1 MNLHETFTR
10 AQYVEAAD
18 FIRSRTAHRPRL
30 GLILGSGLNPLAD
43 EVVGADRIPYGDIP
57 HFPRPGVEGHKG
69 QLVVGQL
76 AGQEVL
82 IMQGRAHAY
91 EGYTLQQVTLPVR
104 VMNELGIGTLILTNA
119 AGGLNPTFHAGDLML
134 INDHIGL
141 MAIVGG
147 NPLWGPNDPT
157 LGPRFPAMNKAYD
170 PELRALTRRVAAE
183 LGVGLREGVYIGL
196 GGPTFET
203 PAEVR
208 FGRMIGGD
216 AMRHV
221 HRARGDRGAT
231 HGDARARHQRHQ
243 QRGYQRPGCP
253 RRTQPRRGHGGR
265 AGHGAEADGL
275 AARRAGGT
283 GTLNIGALDVRPR
296 TSDAKWSDAQMR
308 KAWR

>member
-18 FIRSRTAHRPRL
+18 FIRSHTAHRPRL

-104 VMNELGIGTLILTNA
+104 VMHELGIGTLILTNA

-216 AMRHV
+216 ACGMSTV
-221 HRARGDRGAT
+221 PEVIV
-231 HGDARARHQRHQ
+231 ARHMGMRVLGISGISNVAISDPDALEEPNHEEVMAAGQVMVPKLMALL
-243 QRGYQRPGCP
+243 RGV
-253 RRTQPRRGHGGR
+253 
-265 AGHGAEADGL
+265 L
-275 AARRAGGT
+275 AA
-283 GTLNIGALDVRPR
+283 LEH
-296 TSDAKWSDAQMR
+296 
-308 KAWR
+308 

>member
-18 FIRSRTAHRPRL
+18 FIRSHTAHRPRL

-104 VMNELGIGTLILTNA
+104 VMHELGIGTLILTKA

-216 AMRHV
+216 ACGMSTVPEVIVARHV
-221 HRARGDRGAT
+221 GMRVLGISGISNVAISDPDALEEPNHEEVMAAGQVMVPKLMALLRGV
-231 HGDARARHQRHQ
+231 
-243 QRGYQRPGCP
+243 
-253 RRTQPRRGHGGR
+253 
-265 AGHGAEADGL
+265 L
-275 AARRAGGT
+275 AALGH
-283 GTLNIGALDVRPR
+283 
-296 TSDAKWSDAQMR
+296 
-308 KAWR
+308 

>member
-10 AQYVEAAD
+10 AQYAEAAGY
-18 FIRSRTAHRPRL
+18 IRSHTAHRPRV

-43 EVVGADRIPYGDIP
+43 EVTDADHIPYAEIP
-57 HFPRPGVEGHKG
+57 YFPRPSVEGHKG
-69 QLVVGQL
+69 RLVIGQL

-91 EGYTLQQVTLPVR
+91 EGYTFQQVTLPVR
-104 VMNELGIGTLILTNA
+104 VMAELGVETLILTNA

-141 MAIVGG
+141 MAMVGG

-170 PELRALTRRVAAE
+170 PDLRALTRQVAAE
-183 LGVGLREGVYIGL
+183 LGIELRQGVYIGL

-216 AMRHV
+216 ACGMSTV
-221 HRARGDRGAT
+221 PEVIV
-231 HGDARARHQRHQ
+231 ARHMGLRVL
-243 QRGYQRPGCP
+243 GISGISNVAVSDPD
-253 RRTQPRRGHGGR
+253 
-265 AGHGAEADGL
+265 AVEEANHEEVL
-275 AARRAGGT
+275 AAGQVMVPR
-283 GTLNIGALDVRPR
+283 LMALLRGVLAAFGR
-296 TSDAKWSDAQMR
+296 
-308 KAWR
+308 

>member
-1 MNLHETFTR
+1 MNLHESYTR
-10 AQYVEAAD
+10 AQYAEAAD
-18 FIRSRTAHRPRL
+18 YIRSHTTHRPRL

-43 EVVGADRIPYGDIP
+43 EVVGADRILYGDIP

-69 QLVVGQL
+69 QLVIGQL

-104 VMNELGIGTLILTNA
+104 VMGELGIGTLILTNA
-119 AGGLNPTFHAGDLML
+119 AGGLNPAFHAGDLML

-183 LGVGLREGVYIGL
+183 LGVGLREGVYLGL

-216 AMRHV
+216 ACGMSTV
-221 HRARGDRGAT
+221 SEVIV
-231 HGDARARHQRHQ
+231 ARHIGMRVLGISGISNVAISDPDAVEEPNHEEVMAAGQVMVPKLMALL
-243 QRGYQRPGCP
+243 RGVL
-253 RRTQPRRGHGGR
+253 TALGH
-265 AGHGAEADGL
+265 
-275 AARRAGGT
+275 
-283 GTLNIGALDVRPR
+283 
-296 TSDAKWSDAQMR
+296 
-308 KAWR
+308 

>member
-18 FIRSRTAHRPRL
+18 FIRSHTTHRPRL

-104 VMNELGIGTLILTNA
+104 VMHELGIGTLILTNA

-183 LGVGLREGVYIGL
+183 LGIELREGVYIGL

-208 FGRMIGGD
+208 FVRMIGGD
-216 AMRHV
+216 ACGMSTV
-221 HRARGDRGAT
+221 PEVIV
-231 HGDARARHQRHQ
+231 ARHMGMRVLGISGISNVAISDPDAVEEPNHEEVMAAGQVMVPKLMALL
-243 QRGYQRPGCP
+243 RGV
-253 RRTQPRRGHGGR
+253 
-265 AGHGAEADGL
+265 L
-275 AARRAGGT
+275 AALGH
-283 GTLNIGALDVRPR
+283 
-296 TSDAKWSDAQMR
+296 
-308 KAWR
+308 

>member
-18 FIRSRTAHRPRL
+18 FIRSHTTHRPRL

-57 HFPRPGVEGHKG
+57 HFPQPGVEGHKG

-147 NPLWGPNDPT
+147 NPLWGPNDAT

-216 AMRHV
+216 ACGMSTV
-221 HRARGDRGAT
+221 PEVIV
-231 HGDARARHQRHQ
+231 ARHMGMRVLGISGISNVAISDPDAVEEPNHEEVMAAGQVMVPKLMALL
-243 QRGYQRPGCP
+243 RGV
-253 RRTQPRRGHGGR
+253 
-265 AGHGAEADGL
+265 L
-275 AARRAGGT
+275 AALG
-283 GTLNIGALDVRPR
+283 L
-296 TSDAKWSDAQMR
+296 
-308 KAWR
+308 

>member
-1 MNLHETFTR
+1 MENDTFTR
-10 AQYVEAAD
+10 EQYAEAAD
-18 FIRSRTAHRPRL
+18 FIRLRTAHRPRL

-104 VMNELGIGTLILTNA
+104 VMHELGIGTLILTNA

-203 PAEVR
+203 PAEGR

-216 AMRHV
+216 ACGMSTV
-221 HRARGDRGAT
+221 PEVIV
-231 HGDARARHQRHQ
+231 ARHMGMRVLGISGISNVAISDPDALEEPNHEEVMAAGQVMVPKLMALL
-243 QRGYQRPGCP
+243 RGV
-253 RRTQPRRGHGGR
+253 
-265 AGHGAEADGL
+265 L
-275 AARRAGGT
+275 AALGH
-283 GTLNIGALDVRPR
+283 
-296 TSDAKWSDAQMR
+296 
-308 KAWR
+308 

>member
-18 FIRSRTAHRPRL
+18 FIRSHTAHRPRL

-104 VMNELGIGTLILTNA
+104 VMHELGIGTLILTNA

-183 LGVGLREGVYIGL
+183 LGIGLREGVYIGL

-216 AMRHV
+216 ACGMSTV
-221 HRARGDRGAT
+221 PEVIV
-231 HGDARARHQRHQ
+231 ARHMGMRVLGISGISNVAISDPDALEEPNHEEVMAAGQVMVPKLMALL
-243 QRGYQRPGCP
+243 RGV
-253 RRTQPRRGHGGR
+253 
-265 AGHGAEADGL
+265 L
-275 AARRAGGT
+275 AALGH
-283 GTLNIGALDVRPR
+283 
-296 TSDAKWSDAQMR
+296 
-308 KAWR
+308 

>member
-1 MNLHETFTR
+1 MNLHETYTR

-43 EVVGADRIPYGDIP
+43 EVLGADRIPYGDIP

-119 AGGLNPTFHAGDLML
+119 AGGLNPAFNAGDLML

-170 PELRALTRRVAAE
+170 PDLRALTRRVAAE
-183 LGVGLREGVYIGL
+183 LGIALREGVYIGL

-216 AMRHV
+216 ACGMSTV
-221 HRARGDRGAT
+221 PEVIV
-231 HGDARARHQRHQ
+231 ARHMGMRVLGISGISNVAISDPDAVEEPNHEEVMAAGQVMVPKLMALL
-243 QRGYQRPGCP
+243 RGV
-253 RRTQPRRGHGGR
+253 
-265 AGHGAEADGL
+265 L
-275 AARRAGGT
+275 AALGR
-283 GTLNIGALDVRPR
+283 
-296 TSDAKWSDAQMR
+296 
-308 KAWR
+308 

>member
-18 FIRSRTAHRPRL
+18 FIRSHTTHRPRL

-216 AMRHV
+216 ACGMSTV
-221 HRARGDRGAT
+221 PEVIV
-231 HGDARARHQRHQ
+231 ARHMGMRVLGISGISNVAISDPDAVEEPNHEEVMAAGQVMVPKLMALL
-243 QRGYQRPGCP
+243 RGV
-253 RRTQPRRGHGGR
+253 
-265 AGHGAEADGL
+265 L
-275 AARRAGGT
+275 AALGH
-283 GTLNIGALDVRPR
+283 
-296 TSDAKWSDAQMR
+296 
-308 KAWR
+308 

>member
-1 MNLHETFTR
+1 LNLHETFTR

-69 QLVVGQL
+69 RLVVGQL
-76 AGQEVL
+76 SGQDVL

-183 LGVGLREGVYIGL
+183 LGIGLREGVYIGL

-216 AMRHV
+216 ACGMSTV
-221 HRARGDRGAT
+221 PEVIV
-231 HGDARARHQRHQ
+231 ARHMGMRVLGISGISNVAISDPDALEEPNHEEVMAAGQVMVPKLMALL
-243 QRGYQRPGCP
+243 RGV
-253 RRTQPRRGHGGR
+253 
-265 AGHGAEADGL
+265 L
-275 AARRAGGT
+275 AALGH
-283 GTLNIGALDVRPR
+283 
-296 TSDAKWSDAQMR
+296 
-308 KAWR
+308 

>member
-10 AQYVEAAD
+10 VQYVEAAD
-18 FIRSRTAHRPRL
+18 FIRSHTTHRPRL

-141 MAIVGG
+141 MAIIGS

-183 LGVGLREGVYIGL
+183 QGIELREGVYIGL
-196 GGPTFET
+196 GGPMFET

-208 FGRMIGGD
+208 FARMIGGD
-216 AMRHV
+216 ATGMSTV
-221 HRARGDRGAT
+221 PEVIV
-231 HGDARARHQRHQ
+231 ARHMGMRVLGISGISNVAISDPDALEEPNHEEVMAAGQVMVPKLMALL
-243 QRGYQRPGCP
+243 RGV
-253 RRTQPRRGHGGR
+253 
-265 AGHGAEADGL
+265 L
-275 AARRAGGT
+275 AALGH
-283 GTLNIGALDVRPR
+283 
-296 TSDAKWSDAQMR
+296 
-308 KAWR
+308 

>member
-1 MNLHETFTR
+1 MENDTFTR

-18 FIRSRTAHRPRL
+18 YIRSRTTHRPRL

-208 FGRMIGGD
+208 FGRLIGGD
-216 AMRHV
+216 ACGMSTV
-221 HRARGDRGAT
+221 PEVIV
-231 HGDARARHQRHQ
+231 ARHMGMRVLGISGISNVAISDPDALEEPNHEEVMAAGQVMVPKLMALL
-243 QRGYQRPGCP
+243 RGV
-253 RRTQPRRGHGGR
+253 
-265 AGHGAEADGL
+265 L
-275 AARRAGGT
+275 AALGH
-283 GTLNIGALDVRPR
+283 
-296 TSDAKWSDAQMR
+296 
-308 KAWR
+308 

>member
-1 MNLHETFTR
+1 MNLHDTFTR
-10 AQYVEAAD
+10 AQYAEAANY
-18 FIRSRTAHRPRL
+18 IRSRTAHRPRI

-43 EVVGADRIPYGDIP
+43 EVTGADRIPYGEIP
-57 HFPRPGVEGHKG
+57 YFPRPGVEGHRG

-76 AGQEVL
+76 VGQDVL

-104 VMNELGIGTLILTNA
+104 VMGELGIEVLILTNA
-119 AGGLNPTFHAGDLML
+119 AGGLNPAFHAGDLML

-141 MAIVGG
+141 MAMVGG

-170 PELRALTRRVAAE
+170 PDLRALTRRVAAE
-183 LGVGLREGVYIGL
+183 LGIELRQGVYIGL

-216 AMRHV
+216 ACGMSTV
-221 HRARGDRGAT
+221 PEVIV
-231 HGDARARHQRHQ
+231 ARHMGMRVL
-243 QRGYQRPGCP
+243 GISGISNVAISDPD
-253 RRTQPRRGHGGR
+253 
-265 AGHGAEADGL
+265 AVEEANHEEVL
-275 AARRAGGT
+275 AAGQVMVPQ
-283 GTLNIGALDVRPR
+283 LMALLRGVL
-296 TSDAKWSDAQMR
+296 AALEH
-308 KAWR
+308 

>member
-18 FIRSRTAHRPRL
+18 FIRSHTTHRPRL

-69 QLVVGQL
+69 QLVIGQL

-183 LGVGLREGVYIGL
+183 LGIGLREGVYIGL

-216 AMRHV
+216 ACGMSTV
-221 HRARGDRGAT
+221 PEVIV
-231 HGDARARHQRHQ
+231 ARHMGMRVLGISGISNVAISDPDALEEPNHEEVMAAGQVMVPKLMALL
-243 QRGYQRPGCP
+243 RGV
-253 RRTQPRRGHGGR
+253 
-265 AGHGAEADGL
+265 L
-275 AARRAGGT
+275 AALGH
-283 GTLNIGALDVRPR
+283 
-296 TSDAKWSDAQMR
+296 
-308 KAWR
+308 

>member
-1 MNLHETFTR
+1 
-10 AQYVEAAD
+10 
-18 FIRSRTAHRPRL
+18 
-30 GLILGSGLNPLAD
+30 
-43 EVVGADRIPYGDIP
+43 
-57 HFPRPGVEGHKG
+57 
-69 QLVVGQL
+69 
-76 AGQEVL
+76 
-82 IMQGRAHAY
+82 MQGRAHAY

-119 AGGLNPTFHAGDLML
+119 AGGLNPAFHAGDLML

-216 AMRHV
+216 ACGMSTV
-221 HRARGDRGAT
+221 PEVIV
-231 HGDARARHQRHQ
+231 ARHMGMRVLGISGISNVAITDPDAVEEPNHEEVMTAGQVMVPKLMALL
-243 QRGYQRPGCP
+243 RGV
-253 RRTQPRRGHGGR
+253 
-265 AGHGAEADGL
+265 L
-275 AARRAGGT
+275 AALGH
-283 GTLNIGALDVRPR
+283 
-296 TSDAKWSDAQMR
+296 
-308 KAWR
+308 

>member
-1 MNLHETFTR
+1 MNSHETFTR

-196 GGPTFET
+196 GGPMFET

-208 FGRMIGGD
+208 FARMIGGD
-216 AMRHV
+216 ATGMSTV
-221 HRARGDRGAT
+221 PEVIV
-231 HGDARARHQRHQ
+231 ARHMGMRVLGISGISNVAISDPDALEEPNHEEVMAAGQVMVPKLMALL
-243 QRGYQRPGCP
+243 RGV
-253 RRTQPRRGHGGR
+253 
-265 AGHGAEADGL
+265 L
-275 AARRAGGT
+275 AALGH
-283 GTLNIGALDVRPR
+283 
-296 TSDAKWSDAQMR
+296 
-308 KAWR
+308 

>member
-10 AQYVEAAD
+10 AQYAEAAD
-18 FIRSRTAHRPRL
+18 FIRSHTAHRPRL

-147 NPLWGPNDPT
+147 NPLWGPDDPT

-183 LGVGLREGVYIGL
+183 LGIVLREGVYLGL
-196 GGPTFET
+196 GGPMFET

-208 FGRMIGGD
+208 FRRMIGGD
-216 AMRHV
+216 ATGMSTV
-221 HRARGDRGAT
+221 PEVIV
-231 HGDARARHQRHQ
+231 ARHMGMRVLGISGISNVAISDPDAVEEPNHEEVMAAGQVMVPKLMALL
-243 QRGYQRPGCP
+243 RGVLVAL
-253 RRTQPRRGHGGR
+253 GH
-265 AGHGAEADGL
+265 
-275 AARRAGGT
+275 
-283 GTLNIGALDVRPR
+283 
-296 TSDAKWSDAQMR
+296 
-308 KAWR
+308 

>member
-1 MNLHETFTR
+1 MNLHETFTH

-18 FIRSRTAHRPRL
+18 FIRSHTTHRPRL

-57 HFPRPGVEGHKG
+57 HFPRPSVEGHKG

-104 VMNELGIGTLILTNA
+104 VMHELGIGTLILTNA

-170 PELRALTRRVAAE
+170 PELRVLTRRVAAE

-216 AMRHV
+216 ACGMSTV
-221 HRARGDRGAT
+221 PEVIV
-231 HGDARARHQRHQ
+231 ARHMGMRVLGISGISNVAISDPDALEEPNHEEVMAAGQVMVPKLMALL
-243 QRGYQRPGCP
+243 RGV
-253 RRTQPRRGHGGR
+253 
-265 AGHGAEADGL
+265 L
-275 AARRAGGT
+275 AALGH
-283 GTLNIGALDVRPR
+283 
-296 TSDAKWSDAQMR
+296 
-308 KAWR
+308 

>member
-1 MNLHETFTR
+1 MNLHETFTH

-18 FIRSRTAHRPRL
+18 FIRSHTKHRPRL

-43 EVVGADRIPYGDIP
+43 EVIGADRIPYGDIP
-57 HFPRPGVEGHKG
+57 HFPRPSVEGHKG

-170 PELRALTRRVAAE
+170 PELRVLTRRVAAE

-216 AMRHV
+216 ACGMSTV
-221 HRARGDRGAT
+221 PEVIV
-231 HGDARARHQRHQ
+231 ARHMGMRVLGISGISNVAITDPDALEEPNHEEVMAAGQVMVPKLMALL
-243 QRGYQRPGCP
+243 RGV
-253 RRTQPRRGHGGR
+253 
-265 AGHGAEADGL
+265 L
-275 AARRAGGT
+275 AA
-283 GTLNIGALDVRPR
+283 LEH
-296 TSDAKWSDAQMR
+296 
-308 KAWR
+308 

>member
-10 AQYVEAAD
+10 AQYAEAAEH
-18 FIRSRTAHRPRL
+18 IRSRTAHRPRL

-57 HFPRPGVEGHKG
+57 YFPRPSVEGHKG
-69 QLVVGQL
+69 QLVIGQL

-119 AGGLNPTFHAGDLML
+119 AGGLNPTFRAGDLML

-147 NPLWGPNDPT
+147 NPLWGANDPA

-183 LGVGLREGVYIGL
+183 LGIGLQEGVYIGL
-196 GGPTFET
+196 GGPMFET

-208 FGRMIGGD
+208 FARMIGGD
-216 AMRHV
+216 ATGMSTV
-221 HRARGDRGAT
+221 PEVIV
-231 HGDARARHQRHQ
+231 ARHMGMRVLGISGISNVAISDPDAVEEPNHEEVMAAGQVMVPKLMALL
-243 QRGYQRPGCP
+243 RGV
-253 RRTQPRRGHGGR
+253 
-265 AGHGAEADGL
+265 L
-275 AARRAGGT
+275 AA
-283 GTLNIGALDVRPR
+283 LEH
-296 TSDAKWSDAQMR
+296 
-308 KAWR
+308 

>member
-216 AMRHV
+216 ACGMSTVPEVIVARHV
-221 HRARGDRGAT
+221 GMRVLGISGISNVAISDPDVLEEPNHEEVMAAGQVMVPKLMALLRGV
-231 HGDARARHQRHQ
+231 
-243 QRGYQRPGCP
+243 
-253 RRTQPRRGHGGR
+253 
-265 AGHGAEADGL
+265 L
-275 AARRAGGT
+275 AA
-283 GTLNIGALDVRPR
+283 LEH
-296 TSDAKWSDAQMR
+296 
-308 KAWR
+308 

>member
-1 MNLHETFTR
+1 MNLHESFTH

-18 FIRSRTAHRPRL
+18 FIRARTTHRPRL

-43 EVVGADRIPYGDIP
+43 EVIGADRIPYGDIP

-69 QLVVGQL
+69 QLVIGQL

-91 EGYTLQQVTLPVR
+91 EGYTFQQVTLPVR
-104 VMNELGIGTLILTNA
+104 VMNELGIGTLVLTNA

-183 LGVGLREGVYIGL
+183 LGIVLREGVYLGL
-196 GGPTFET
+196 GGPMFET

-208 FGRMIGGD
+208 FGRLIGGD
-216 AMRHV
+216 ATGMSTV
-221 HRARGDRGAT
+221 PEVIV
-231 HGDARARHQRHQ
+231 ARHMGMRVLGISGISNVAISDPDALEEPNHEEVMAAGQVMVPKLMALL
-243 QRGYQRPGCP
+243 RGV
-253 RRTQPRRGHGGR
+253 
-265 AGHGAEADGL
+265 L
-275 AARRAGGT
+275 AALGH
-283 GTLNIGALDVRPR
+283 
-296 TSDAKWSDAQMR
+296 
-308 KAWR
+308 

>member
-1 MNLHETFTR
+1 LNSHETFTR

-76 AGQEVL
+76 AGQEVF

-147 NPLWGPNDPT
+147 NPLWGPNDRT

-216 AMRHV
+216 ACGMSTV
-221 HRARGDRGAT
+221 PEVIV
-231 HGDARARHQRHQ
+231 ARHMGMRVLGISGISNVAISDPDALEEPNHEEVMAAGQVMVPKLMALL
-243 QRGYQRPGCP
+243 RGV
-253 RRTQPRRGHGGR
+253 
-265 AGHGAEADGL
+265 L
-275 AARRAGGT
+275 AALGH
-283 GTLNIGALDVRPR
+283 
-296 TSDAKWSDAQMR
+296 
-308 KAWR
+308 